1 MTPFFTETE
10 GIGGIIKQKAEDF
23 VVGEIIEDG
32 YILDPRMNNFE
43 LPGRKGMFLHFVL
56 VKQDIDTSDALD
68 WIAKLWNVPR
78 NYISIAGSK
87 DKKALTGQRVSVWG
101 INKKF
106 DEGKI
111 EEINFPK
118 IKTKSLC
125 LKLNEIR
132 LGNLNGNFFDIVIRD
147 IPFSLEETKKR
158 VESCIQ
164 DIEKKGGILNSFG
177 SQRFGDIRPITHLVG
192 KEIIKGNL
200 REALRIYVGQ
210 VFEKEP
216 DKTKAVREVYWK
228 TEDPKKTLN
237 LLPKHLKIEK
247 KILLSL
253 EKRKNDY
260 RQALGS
266 LPLQFQKLF
275 IHAYQSF
282 LFNRYLTLRFE
293 NYSKNLEEAI
303 EGEKQE
309 DNIVYAPLVG
319 GKTQLFKQTKEIYEQ
334 IFEEQGINLNNFQ
347 HQLILK
353 MGGKGTLRSIG
364 FLPQKTTLL
373 EVNHD
378 ENNKMK
384 TKARMSFQIQKG
396 SYATVLLREFMKNK

>member
-1 MTPFFTETE
+1 LTPFITKNE
-10 GIGGIIKQKAEDF
+10 GIGGKIKQRTEDF
-23 VVGEIIEDG
+23 IVGEIIDND

-56 VKQDIDTSDALD
+56 VKQDIDTSNALD

-78 NYISIAGSK
+78 NYISIAGLK
-87 DKKALTGQRVSVWG
+87 DKKALTGQRASVWG
-101 INKKF
+101 INKRF
-106 DEGKI
+106 EVGKI
-111 EEINFPK
+111 EEISLPK

-125 LKLNEIR
+125 LRLNEIR
-132 LGNLNGNFFDIVIRD
+132 LGDLRGNFFDIIIRD
-147 IPFSLEETKKR
+147 IPFSPEETKKR
-158 VESCIQ
+158 IESCILE
-164 DIEKKGGILNSFG
+164 IEKKGGILNSFG

-210 VFEKEP
+210 VFEEEL
-216 DKTKAVREVYWK
+216 DETKTARELYWK
-228 TEDPKKTLN
+228 TEDPKKTLS
-237 LLPKHLKIEK
+237 LLPKHLRIEK

-260 RQALGS
+260 HQALGS

-282 LFNRYLTLRFE
+282 LFNRYLTLRHEDYSE
-293 NYSKNLEEAI
+293 NLDEPI

-309 DNIVYAPLVG
+309 DNVVYAPLIG

-334 IFEEQGINLNNFQ
+334 IFEEQEINLNDFQ
-347 HQLILK
+347 HPLIIR
-353 MGGKGTLRSIG
+353 MGGKGTLRSIS
-364 FLPQKTTLL
+364 FLPKKTTLL
-373 EVNHD
+373 EVSSD
-378 ENNKMK
+378 EINKMK
-384 TKARMSFQIQKG
+384 TKARISFQIQKG
-396 SYATVLLREFMKNK
+396 SYATVLLREFIKNQ

>member
-1 MTPFFTETE
+1 MTPFVTKTE
-10 GIGGIIKQKAEDF
+10 GIGGKIKQKAEDF
-23 VVGEIIEDG
+23 VVGEIIEDN
-32 YILDPRMNNFE
+32 YILDPRINNFE

-56 VKQDIDTSDALD
+56 VKQDIDTSNALD

-78 NYISIAGSK
+78 NHISIAGSK

-101 INKKF
+101 INKRF
-106 DEGKI
+106 EEGKI
-111 EEINFPK
+111 DEISLPK

-125 LKLNEIR
+125 LKLKEIR
-132 LGNLNGNFFDIVIRD
+132 LGNLKGNFFDIVIRD
-147 IPFSLEETKKR
+147 IPLSPKETKKR
-158 VESCIQ
+158 IESCVQ
-164 DIEKKGGILNSFG
+164 DIEKRGGILNSFG

-200 REALRIYVGQ
+200 KEALRIYVGK
-210 VFEKEP
+210 VFEGEL
-216 DKTKAVREVYWK
+216 DEAKAARELYWK

-237 LLPKHLKIEK
+237 ILPKHLKIEK

-293 NYSKNLEEAI
+293 NYSESLGEAI

-309 DNIVYAPLVG
+309 GDIVYAPLIG
-319 GKTQLFKQTKEIYEQ
+319 GKSQLSKQTKEIYEQ
-334 IFEEQGINLNNFQ
+334 IFEEQEVNLNNFQ
-347 HQLILK
+347 HQSVIK

-364 FLPQKTTLL
+364 FFPYKTTLL
-373 EVNHD
+373 EVSHD
-378 ENNKMK
+378 EDNEMK
-384 TKARMSFQIQKG
+384 SKARVSFQIQ
-396 SYATVLLREFMKNK
+396 RM